1 MYRTF
6 FRRLVTQIYS
16 GTVQIYKFQQ
26 VGNSIINP
34 PRPSHLPLQKIQ
46 LLSSM
51 HCGRSVRIR
60 SFSGPNFPTLGLNTE
75 IYGASL
81 FSKT

>member
-34 PRPSHLPLQKIQ
+34 PLPFT
-46 LLSSM
+46 SPEN
-51 HCGRSVRIR
+51 SVAI
-60 SFSGPNFPTLGLNTE
+60 
-75 IYGASL
+75 
-81 FSKT
+81 

>member
-34 PRPSHLPLQKIQ
+34 PPSHLPLQKIQ

>member
-34 PRPSHLPLQKIQ
+34 PPPLPFT
-46 LLSSM
+46 SPEN
-51 HCGRSVRIR
+51 SV
-60 SFSGPNFPTLGLNTE
+60 
-75 IYGASL
+75 AV
-81 FSKT
+81 